1 MRLPREISVLLPRDL
16 ASDELTIQL
25 RLSDSAGLENSL
37 KVLAEK
43 REDFARV
50 MAILNGTDEV

>member
-1 MRLPREISVLLPRDL
+1 MHLPREISVLLPRDL

-25 RLSDSAGLENSL
+25 RLSDSAGLEHSL